1 MKSRSQIAVEALDEV
16 ASHMEAKWGVDR
28 LPRLVPVDLA
38 ERFHRQVEKLNLAIT
53 EEATGGSMANVEYEA
68 GRMFNAWMALDAA
81 AVAAG
86 QAPASG
92 QWMAARMSDGRSLVI
107 CDDLEGAHLWRQQNP
122 DQPAAL
128 WTLEE
133 IVRVLEGFDL
143 VNRTKHLFEGAVVE
157 DARASSKVNWAR
169 GDEMPE
175 DMRSPYLAA
184 G

>member
-1 MKSRSQIAVEALDEV
+1 MKTRSQIAIEALDDV

-28 LPRLVPVDLA
+28 LPKLVPVDLA
-38 ERFHRQVEKLNLAIT
+38 EKFHRQVAKLNDAISD
-53 EEATGGSMANVEYEA
+53 ECTGGSIANVEYEA
-68 GRMFNAWMALDAA
+68 KRMFNAWMALDEAA
-81 AVAAG
+81 LAAG
-86 QAPASG
+86 QAPATG

-107 CDDLEGAHLWRQQNP
+107 CDGLEGAHVWRQQNP

-133 IVRVLEGFDL
+133 IVKVLEGFDL

-157 DARASSKVNWAR
+157 DARASRRVNWAR
-169 GDEMPE
+169 GDELPD
-175 DMRSPYLAA
+175 DMRNSYLAA